1 MTGLYVL
8 SNCLDHIL
16 DAVIKLHMMI
26 GVEMRVS
33 ILKEFYEDV
42 NKLSDYL
49 NIILKT
55 YRNIIPIL

>member
-16 DAVIKLHMMI
+16 DAVIKLHRMI

-33 ILKEFYEDV
+33 ILKEFYGDCSLEV
-42 NKLSDYL
+42 EVYPHL
-49 NIILKT
+49 
-55 YRNIIPIL
+55 